1 MSHFMAAMPAF
12 PLLPLWRRCDSAKR
26 NAIVDCKEPDLGMK
40 SFARERA
47 GRVLLILGQLL
58 KDLRATTYS
67 FRSLA
72 PGPRLQQVLIA
83 SDLGDICKSKC
94 GLRGISKQL

>member
-26 NAIVDCKEPDLGMK
+26 NAIVDCKEPDLGRMK

-58 KDLRATTYS
+58 KDLRATTVFS
-67 FRSLA
+67 SLA

-94 GLRGISKQL
+94 SLRGISKQL